1 MNRIF
6 VIAQNTFRETVR
18 DKVLYNLLFF
28 ALLLVIASLLIAEL
42 SLNQEQLIIARMG
55 LTVMLFFGALI
66 AIFIGTGLVYK
77 EIDRRTIYAMLS
89 KPIRRSEFVFG
100 KFFGLST
107 TLFVNCLAMLI
118 GTLATLSYLNY
129 SRFGSFAVQ
138 WKIVPAAYLIF
149 LELIIIVAFAL
160 VFSSFS
166 TPLLSIIFS
175 LIIYIIGTLSPD
187 LYLFA
192 QTVPSAA
199 LKYIAL
205 VLYYVL
211 PNLSNFNYITQV
223 VHGQGVSAQHLLM
236 ASGYALI
243 YTTLL
248 LVVTVTIFQK
258 RNFK

>member
-89 KPIRRSEFVFG
+89 KPIRRAEFVFG

-107 TLFVNCLAMLI
+107 TLAVNCSLMML
-118 GTLATLSYLNY
+118 
-129 SRFGSFAVQ
+129 
-138 WKIVPAAYLIF
+138 
-149 LELIIIVAFAL
+149 
-160 VFSSFS
+160 
-166 TPLLSIIFS
+166 
-175 LIIYIIGTLSPD
+175 
-187 LYLFA
+187 
-192 QTVPSAA
+192 
-199 LKYIAL
+199 
-205 VLYYVL
+205 
-211 PNLSNFNYITQV
+211 
-223 VHGQGVSAQHLLM
+223 
-236 ASGYALI
+236 
-243 YTTLL
+243 
-248 LVVTVTIFQK
+248 
-258 RNFK
+258 